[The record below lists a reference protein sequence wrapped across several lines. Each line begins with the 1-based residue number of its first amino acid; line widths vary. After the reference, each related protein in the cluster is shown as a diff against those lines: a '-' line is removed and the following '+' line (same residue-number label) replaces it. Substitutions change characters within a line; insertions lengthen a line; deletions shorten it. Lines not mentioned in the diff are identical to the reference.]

1 MVDSV
6 GVDGGS
12 IADFGSGVC
21 EINAR
26 PYSRPDS
33 TPAPPKS
40 KLKSWHAI
48 LRELGVQNKRPLL
61 QKNVWVNYNIDVWG
75 SRGAFIS
82 EDHYLRSGRLF
93 RKHRNQT
100 HHCFYGKS
108 FFMARRWQ
116 ARCLGVEG
124 AFILEDLYL
133 CSKRLLRKHR
143 NRHLHCF
150 YSR

>member
-61 QKNVWVNYNIDVWG
+61 QKTCG
-75 SRGAFIS
+75 SITTLMSGGRGGPS
-82 EDHYLRSGRLF
+82 F
-93 RKHRNQT
+93 RK
-100 HHCFYGKS
+100 
-108 FFMARRWQ
+108 
-116 ARCLGVEG
+116 
-124 AFILEDLYL
+124 III
-133 CSKRLLRKHR
+133 
-143 NRHLHCF
+143 
-150 YSR
+150 

>member
-40 KLKSWHAI
+40 KLKSSHAI

-61 QKNVWVNYNIDVWG
+61 QKSVWVNYNIDVGG
-75 SRGAFIS
+75 SKGGLHFGRSLFKKRAFIS
-82 EDHYLRSGRLF
+82 QTPESNPSLF
-93 RKHRNQT
+93 LWQII
-100 HHCFYGKS
+100 FYGS
-108 FFMARRWQ
+108 TMASSMFGGRR
-116 ARCLGVEG
+116 G
-124 AFILEDLYL
+124 
-133 CSKRLLRKHR
+133 
-143 NRHLHCF
+143 LHF
-150 YSR
+150 GRSVFV